1 MSSYNVWAIAGYLP
15 SKFAKKSQTRNIA
28 HDMTVGPYRPSRG
41 RRTAKARGKQHAA
54 PPDEYRPT
62 LGTSTPSTDAA
73 RRSTV
78 GDRPKLGTSHYTS
91 GNRNR
96 KNQVPRRVPESTTTL
111 SNIRRAPRITWLA
124 AAANPG
130 RRIRYNVLS
139 TELAWKM
146 GLGFRTTSAV
156 LM

>member
-1 MSSYNVWAIAGYLP
+1 MFHDHDTLCIKMSAKFACAVKFLVWAIARYLP
-15 SKFAKKSQTRNIA
+15 SNLKPNFALRLWGHTTRA
-28 HDMTVGPYRPSRG
+28 ETDALPRPEE
-41 RRTAKARGKQHAA
+41 KQHAA
-54 PPDEYRPT
+54 PPEEYRPT

-96 KNQVPRRVPESTTTL
+96 KNQVPRRVPESTMTH

-139 TELAWKM
+139 TELA
-146 GLGFRTTSAV
+146 
-156 LM
+156 